1 MVREKSEPQF
11 CSRSAGNL
19 ENQLNGC
26 LREKTDGTYMSAL
39 LAVLRRL
46 AFTLLRV
53 GLNNLAACWRNHYSA
68 GKISGWHFG
77 VQSLENF
84 PHPKFRF
91 KYRHGLF

>member
-19 ENQLNGC
+19 ENKLNGC
-26 LREKTDGTYMSAL
+26 LREKTYGTYMSVL
-39 LAVLRRL
+39 LARLRRL
-46 AFTLLRV
+46 AFSLLRV
-53 GLNNLAACWRNHYSA
+53 GLNHLAACWRNHYSG

-84 PHPKFRF
+84 LHPQFRF
-91 KYRHGLF
+91 KYQHVLF